1 MWLMSSHRY
10 TCTTNTADGSE
21 KAALRLPLALLVLL
35 VAPFENDE
43 PIRKPSAPGSEPV
56 ELLYISA
63 DQQQLV
69 AYKNWEKSQ
78 KKFCVKP
85 SHLFP
90 V

>member
-21 KAALRLPLALLVLL
+21 KAALRLPLALLV
-35 VAPFENDE
+35 AQFENDE
-43 PIRKPSAPGSEPV
+43 PTRKPSAPGSEPV

-69 AYKNWEKSQ
+69 AYKIGKNHRKNS
-78 KKFCVKP
+78 V
-85 SHLFP
+85 
-90 V
+90 

>member
-1 MWLMSSHRY
+1 MSSHRY

-21 KAALRLPLALLVLL
+21 KAALRLPQVLL
-35 VAPFENDE
+35 VAQFENDE
-43 PIRKPSAPGSEPV
+43 PTRKPSAPGSEPV

-78 KKFCVKP
+78 KNFCVKP
-85 SHLFP
+85 SPLFP